1 MAYRLVI
8 SSWRPLVASRTPL
21 VAPSRRWLATTAD
34 ASGGAVR
41 AAAEP
46 SLGSKMVGLFKQEV
60 TGAFVVAG
68 GLAGVTLYVT
78 SVNTKLAALEGRV
91 NTKQSELEG
100 RVNTKMEGVSTKVDG
115 AVALAKAEAKA
126 AALETATNYGVSE
139 GWARAAPIALTRS
152 PASPRSQSS
161 IAGGLAS
168 KS

>member
-1 MAYRLVI
+1 MAYRLGI
-8 SSWRPLVASRTPL
+8 SSWRLLVSSRTPL
-21 VAPSRRWLATTAD
+21 IAPSRRWLATTAD

-41 AAAEP
+41 AAAEQ

-60 TGAFVVAG
+60 TGVVVVGGALVAAAG
-68 GLAGVTLYVT
+68 YVVG
-78 SVNTKLAALEGRV
+78 VNTKLAALEGRV

-100 RVNTKMEGVSTKVDG
+100 RVNTKMEGISTRVDDV
-115 AVALAKAEAKA
+115 VALAKAEAKA

-139 GWARAAPIALTRS
+139 GGRVRRRSRSHARPR
-152 PASPRSQSS
+152 SPRSQSS

>member
-1 MAYRLVI
+1 M
-8 SSWRPLVASRTPL
+8 SSRTPL
-21 VAPSRRWLATTAD
+21 IAPSRRWLATTAD

-41 AAAEP
+41 AAAEQ
-46 SLGSKMVGLFKQEV
+46 SLGNKMVGLFKQEV

-91 NTKQSELEG
+91 NTKLEGVNTKQSELEG
-100 RVNTKMEGVSTKVDG
+100 RVNTKMEGISTRVDDV
-115 AVALAKAEAKA
+115 VALAKAEAKA

-139 GWARAAPIALTRS
+139 GGRVRRRSRSHARPR
-152 PASPRSQSS
+152 SPRSQSS